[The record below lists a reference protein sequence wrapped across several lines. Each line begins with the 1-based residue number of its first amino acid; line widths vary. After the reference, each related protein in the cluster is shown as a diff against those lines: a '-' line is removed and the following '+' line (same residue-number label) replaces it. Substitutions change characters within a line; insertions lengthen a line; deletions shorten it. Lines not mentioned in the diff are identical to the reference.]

1 MSAPAKESQPLGSQ
15 SGKQGYIRTCVRCG
29 SYYTPTGRS
38 QKYCPD
44 CRLAVRAQQSSAYY
58 QKQKAA
64 LTKVITREASL
75 RLLARVADWAGISYG
90 QLMLK
95 SPAARE
101 ALILD
106 YKAAKGGTP

>member
-1 MSAPAKESQPLGSQ
+1 MSAPAKEPQPLGSTT
-15 SGKQGYIRTCVRCG
+15 GKREDVRICVRCG
-29 SYYTPTGRS
+29 KEMQMVGRNA
-38 QKYCPD
+38 KYCLL
-44 CRLAVRAQQSSAYY
+44 CRGEVYRERARAYRASHHASAN
-58 QKQKAA
+58 
-64 LTKVITREASL
+64 TG
-75 RLLARVADWAGISYG
+75 ADWAGISYG

>member
-1 MSAPAKESQPLGSQ
+1 MAA
-15 SGKQGYIRTCVRCG
+15 GKTRCCLRCG
-29 SYYTPTGRS
+29 AYYTPTGTA

-44 CRLAVRAQQSSAYY
+44 CRLAVRACWSRTYY
-58 QKQKAA
+58 QKQAA
-64 LTKVITREASL
+64 NQANREVVTREASL
-75 RLLARVADWAGISYG
+75 RLLAGAADWAGISYG

-106 YKAAKGGTP
+106 YKAEKGGTP

>member
-1 MSAPAKESQPLGSQ
+1 MPLAGRNCIKAIKSQQ
-15 SGKQGYIRTCVRCG
+15 SRQSYIRRH
-29 SYYTPTGRS
+29 
-38 QKYCPD
+38 
-44 CRLAVRAQQSSAYY
+44 
-58 QKQKAA
+58 KAA
-64 LTKVITREASL
+64 YTAQTQPKKEPLE
-75 RLLARVADWAGISYG
+75 LLSNVADWAGISYG

>member
-1 MSAPAKESQPLGSQ
+1 MQRIASTSKKKTYSANE
-15 SGKQGYIRTCVRCG
+15 
-29 SYYTPTGRS
+29 
-38 QKYCPD
+38 
-44 CRLAVRAQQSSAYY
+44 
-58 QKQKAA
+58 
-64 LTKVITREASL
+64 E
-75 RLLARVADWAGISYG
+75 RLLLLSRVADWAGISYG